1 MRRMMM
7 MGFLL
12 VTLGLAVAPFPAA
25 AQELPGADP
34 VGLRGD
40 FSGSWFNPAQ
50 SGHGLQID
58 VLDRGRATVAWYTFD
73 PDGRPLWLY
82 GLGELGALSIEAD
95 LFSVSGGRF
104 PPQFDPAAIALQPWG
119 RIDLQFSGCDSGVL
133 SWAPSAAGY
142 AAGSMPLARIT
153 ALQGARCN
161 VEESFAEQRIIS
173 FERGPG
179 VFEAV
184 FADLPVEGQ
193 DIYEL
198 DFAHETLPAPL
209 QARRGIRLTGH
220 NRSDDLA
227 MLVVAPLGGLLPNTA
242 YRVELELEL
251 ASDVPRNCAGIG
263 GSPGDSVYIKLGVS
277 TEQPKA
283 EAGDE
288 GGVQTLR
295 LNVDFGNQAEGG
307 ENGRVVGTLANS
319 GDCEDPDAH
328 RWELK
333 TLDTRG
339 QRFNGRT
346 DSEGRLWL
354 LAGTDS
360 AFEGLTSVYFTTLRV
375 RLDPVPDPE

>member
-1 MRRMMM
+1 MKQLMTMA
-7 MGFLL
+7 LL
-12 VTLGLAVAPFPAA
+12 LAALGLAAAPVPGA
-25 AQELPGADP
+25 AQPIPGSDP

-40 FSGSWFNPAQ
+40 FSGIWFNPAQ

-58 VLDRGRATVAWYTFD
+58 VIDRGRATVAWYTFD

-82 GLGELGALSIEAD
+82 GLGELDALAIRAE

-104 PPQFDPAAIALQPWG
+104 PPQFDPAAIALVPWG
-119 RIDLQFSGCDSGVL
+119 TVDLQFSSCDNGTL
-133 SWAPSAAGY
+133 SWTPTAAGY
-142 AAGSMPLARIT
+142 SAGSMPLARLT
-153 ALQGARCN
+153 SLQGARCI
-161 VEESFAEQRIIS
+161 VEEDFAEQRIIS

-179 VFEAV
+179 SFEAV

-198 DFAHETLPAPL
+198 DFAHGQIPPPL
-209 QARRGIRLTGH
+209 AARRGVRLTGH

-227 MLVVAPLGGLLPNTA
+227 MLVVAPLGGLLPETP

-277 TEQPKA
+277 SVQPKA
-283 EAGDE
+283 EVRDE
-288 GGVQTLR
+288 GGVPMLR

-307 ENGRVVGTLANS
+307 ASGRVVGTLANS

-333 TLDTRG
+333 TLSTQG

-375 RLDPVPDPE
+375 RLDPLLDPE